1 MALFRLF
8 LSLMAAVLAVYT
20 GIVIAEHGMGLLPV
34 FFGDMS
40 RMGWPGQ
47 FNLDFTF
54 MLALSA
60 LWTAWRNDFSGQ
72 GLVLA
77 LLAFFFGAMFLTLYL
92 LLLSY
97 RTGGDPRRMLLGDSR
112 VD

>member
-1 MALFRLF
+1 MSLFRLF
-8 LSLMAAVLAVYT
+8 LALMAATLAVYT
-20 GIVIAEHGMGLLPV
+20 GIVIADHGMGLLSV

-47 FNLDFTF
+47 FNLDFMF

-60 LWTAWRNDFSGQ
+60 LWTAWRNEFSGP
-72 GLVLA
+72 GLLLA

-92 LLLSY
+92 LVLSY
-97 RTGGDPRRMLLGDSR
+97 RCGGDPRRVLLGESR
-112 VD
+112 PG